1 LTIASAS
8 LSLTSFDAI
17 RGIKAGE
24 EAQGGATDM
33 EIDPKA
39 FDAEVCYKLVIG
51 CVVPRP
57 IAVVSTISVEGLT
70 NVAPFSYFTVA
81 SHTPLSLAF
90 TVGGP
95 KPDGAIKDTFRN
107 ARFVEDG
114 GTGEFVVNIADE
126 SYAAEMA
133 KAGETLDHG
142 HSEFDHAGLT
152 PVPSLVV
159 KAPRV
164 GEAPVSFEC
173 RTTHVIPIGA
183 ARMIIGEVQRIHVR
197 DDLLDARH
205 RIDPDRLLAIG
216 RMAGSDYLRTRD
228 RFEIKT
234 AGRG

>member
-1 LTIASAS
+1 
-8 LSLTSFDAI
+8 
-17 RGIKAGE
+17 
-24 EAQGGATDM
+24 M
-33 EIDPKA
+33 EIDPKTM
-39 FDAEVCYKLVIG
+39 EPELCYKLVIG

-57 IAVVSTISVEGLT
+57 IAVVSTVSVDGLA

-114 GTGEFVVNIADE
+114 GVGEFVVNIADE
-126 SYAAEMA
+126 SYSLEMA
-133 KAGETLDHG
+133 KTAESLEHGE
-142 HSEFDHAGLT
+142 SEFHHAGLT
-152 PVPSLVV
+152 PSPSRIV
-159 KAPRV
+159 KPPRV

>member
-1 LTIASAS
+1 
-8 LSLTSFDAI
+8 
-17 RGIKAGE
+17 
-24 EAQGGATDM
+24 M

-39 FDAEVCYKLVIG
+39 MAPELCYKLVIG

-57 IAVVSTISVEGLT
+57 IAVVSTVSAEGLT

-95 KPDGAIKDTFRN
+95 KSDGNIKDTLRN

-114 GTGEFVVNIADE
+114 GVGEFVVNIASE
-126 SYAAEMA
+126 AYAREMA
-133 KAGETLDHG
+133 MTGESLAHG
-142 HSEFDHAGLT
+142 ESEFHHAGLT
-152 PVPSLVV
+152 PATSLTV

-164 GEAPVSFEC
+164 LEAPVSFEC
-173 RTTHVIPIGA
+173 RTTHIIPIGS
-183 ARMIIGEVQRIHVR
+183 ARMIIGEVLHIHIQNHLV
-197 DDLLDARH
+197 DDRF
-205 RIDPDRLLAIG
+205 RVDPDQLAAIG
-216 RMAGSDYLRTRD
+216 RMAGNDYVRTRD

>member
-1 LTIASAS
+1 
-8 LSLTSFDAI
+8 
-17 RGIKAGE
+17 
-24 EAQGGATDM
+24 M

-39 FDAEVCYKLVIG
+39 LDPVLCYKLVIG

-57 IAVVSTISVEGLT
+57 IAVVSTVSVDGLP

-95 KPDGAIKDTFRN
+95 KSDGSIKDTLRN

-114 GTGEFVVNIADE
+114 GVGEFVVNVADE
-126 SYAAEMA
+126 SYADGMA
-133 KAGETLDHG
+133 RTGESLAHG
-142 HSEFDHAGLT
+142 ESEFQHAGLT
-152 PVPSLVV
+152 PSPSRLV
-159 KAPRV
+159 KPPRV
-164 GEAPVSFEC
+164 GEASVSFEC

-183 ARMIIGEVQRIHVR
+183 ASMIIGEVHHIHVR
-197 DDLLDARH
+197 DHLVDDRFRVDA
-205 RIDPDRLLAIG
+205 DKLAAIG
-216 RMAGSDYLRTRD
+216 RMAGNDYVRTRD